1 MDVVADRQVLARR
14 QRQDAQPGVLGR
26 RPEEGEKMI
35 HGSVDISIS
44 LCLQALN
51 CNRICGCRTTGAA
64 PFGLFTS
71 NCSARVQDC
80 SSNSGGPT
88 PLRAFG
94 PSVSGPAGWTRVVL
108 MVESLPGM
116 MKRKARRSL
125 AAMVIATTLMGG
137 CATGD
142 TGAAEV
148 WDPIETPNR
157 FLFSIN
163 RVVDII
169 ALRPVAVIYRDW
181 VPEPAQKSVRNL
193 LDNLGE
199 PVTAINEVV
208 QGDPSRAATT
218 MARFLVNST
227 IGVAGLFDVATML
240 GLERTKEDA
249 GKTIGLY
256 AGVEPENGGFY
267 LMLPVIGPS
276 NARDGTGL
284 MMDYLVD
291 PFRILTFNLAIDW
304 TAYQAARYGMNVVDY
319 RSRTIFALD
328 DLEKNSVDYYAALRS
343 AYTQNR
349 ADLIRQ
355 KREKTDT
362 KGELERRDN
371 LALVR

>member
-1 MDVVADRQVLARR
+1 
-14 QRQDAQPGVLGR
+14 
-26 RPEEGEKMI
+26 
-35 HGSVDISIS
+35 
-44 LCLQALN
+44 
-51 CNRICGCRTTGAA
+51 
-64 PFGLFTS
+64 
-71 NCSARVQDC
+71 
-80 SSNSGGPT
+80 
-88 PLRAFG
+88 
-94 PSVSGPAGWTRVVL
+94 
-108 MVESLPGM
+108 M
-116 MKRKARRSL
+116 MMRKARRAFVAMT
-125 AAMVIATTLMGG
+125 AAAALVSG
-137 CATGD
+137 CASGD
-142 TGAAEV
+142 TGATEV

-157 FLFSIN
+157 ILFSLN

-199 PVTAINEVV
+199 PVTAINEVI
-208 QGDPSRAATT
+208 QGNPNRAATT

-240 GLERTKEDA
+240 GLERTKEDM

-267 LMLPVIGPS
+267 LILPVVGPS

-284 MMDYLVD
+284 MIDYLVD

-304 TAYQAARYGMNVVDY
+304 TVYQAARYGMNVVDY

-355 KREKTDT
+355 RREKTDT
-362 KGELERRDN
+362 KSELERRDN